1 MTDGY
6 GLSGTR
12 DLPMQQKTDDTS
24 TTDGALEPLKDR
36 LAKNPD
42 GIVERIAKE
51 YGVSTLA
58 VIEAL
63 PDHHRT
69 LIDGALFSD
78 MMKELESWGEV
89 LFIVHTADI
98 VLECVGKIPPGSS
111 SHGYYNIHGDSP
123 IGGHIRA
130 DRCTRIA
137 FLSRPFM
144 GRASCSV
151 QFFNGDGEAMFKVF
165 VRRDEKRELR
175 TDQLALFEA
184 ARTRFATA
192 KS

>member
-1 MTDGY
+1 
-6 GLSGTR
+6 
-12 DLPMQQKTDDTS
+12 MQQKSEGAATDDAT
-24 TTDGALEPLKDR
+24 LEPLKDR

-63 PDHHRT
+63 PEHHRT
-69 LIDGALFSD
+69 LIDGGQFAD
-78 MMKELESWGEV
+78 MMKELESWGEI

-98 VLECVGKIPPGSS
+98 VLECVGAIPPGSS

-130 DRCTRIA
+130 DRCARIA

-175 TDQLALFEA
+175 ADQLAQFEA
-184 ARTRFATA
+184 ARIRFRPPQG
-192 KS
+192 

>member
-1 MTDGY
+1 MSQTNGAA
-6 GLSGTR
+6 T
-12 DLPMQQKTDDTS
+12 TETS
-24 TTDGALEPLKDR
+24 LEPLRDR

-42 GIVERIAKE
+42 GIVERIARE

-58 VIEAL
+58 VVESL
-63 PDHHRT
+63 PDQHRT
-69 LIDGALFSD
+69 LIDGIHFAD
-78 MMKELESWGEV
+78 VMKELESWGEV

-98 VLECVGKIPPGSS
+98 VLECVGRVPSGSF

-130 DRCTRIA
+130 ERCARIA

-144 GRASCSV
+144 GRSSASI

-175 TDQLALFEA
+175 ADQLALFEA
-184 ARTRFATA
+184 ARNRYSASA
-192 KS
+192 A